1 MEEARRRRVKKFVCI
16 GSVCA
21 YPKFTPVPF
30 KEDDIWNG
38 YPEETNAPYGLAKRT
53 LLVQAQAYRQQYG
66 LNAVYLVPAN
76 LYGSRDNFDLKTS
89 HVIPA
94 IIRKCVEAAR
104 WEKRYIRLWG
114 TGTATRE
121 FLHAN
126 DAARGILL
134 AAEHYNKPEPV
145 NLGTGNEISIADLAS
160 KIAAL
165 TGFTG
170 DILWDAEQPDGQP
183 RRVLDTTRAK
193 LEFGFQAAI
202 PLEDGL
208 RQTIDWYISNP

>member
-1 MEEARRRRVKKFVCI
+1 
-16 GSVCA
+16 
-21 YPKFTPVPF
+21 
-30 KEDDIWNG
+30 
-38 YPEETNAPYGLAKRT
+38 
-53 LLVQAQAYRQQYG
+53 
-66 LNAVYLVPAN
+66 
-76 LYGSRDNFDLKTS
+76 
-89 HVIPA
+89 
-94 IIRKCVEAAR
+94 VEAAR